1 MKLIPLSWLPRQL
14 KNSSASHP
22 NHDNQLPFLEKFVKP
37 NSTAILILKN
47 NIPLPPSKG
56 NTVDLRKN
64 LMLFEYRISNKEPQ
78 NYEGVT
84 STFDIPC
91 STFCGSRK
99 FA

>member
-1 MKLIPLSWLPRQL
+1 VHWKDLKLWRKAPELVVRVYLVLARFPKAETRRIVQFPLLGERGR
-14 KNSSASHP
+14 
-22 NHDNQLPFLEKFVKP
+22 V
-37 NSTAILILKN
+37 N
-47 NIPLPPSKG
+47 N
-56 NTVDLRKN
+56 VDLRKN
-64 LMLFEYRISNKEPQ
+64 LMLFEYRISNKKPQ